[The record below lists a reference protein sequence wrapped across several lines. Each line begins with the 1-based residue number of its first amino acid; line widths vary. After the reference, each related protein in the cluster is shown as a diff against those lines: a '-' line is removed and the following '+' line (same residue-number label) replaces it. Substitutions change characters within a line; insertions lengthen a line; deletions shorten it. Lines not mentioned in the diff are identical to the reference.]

1 MIKYWVDYITNSES
15 KTTAGYRSLEGFVTD
30 IISWINEEH
39 KDPEEQLY
47 IYEEH
52 NKDAGF
58 YITQEGISQ

>member
-1 MIKYWVDYITNSES
+1 MVKYWIDYITNSES
-15 KTTAGYRSLEGFVTD
+15 KTTVGYKSLEGFVTD
-30 IISWINEEH
+30 ISSWVNEGD

-58 YITQEGISQ
+58 HIIQESISQ